1 MQYIV
6 AFVHC
11 GPFYQPGNYKSVQQA
26 FSGIRT
32 LLSHRIVSALKHHL
46 VSLNKLNYCLF
57 YQGFNSD
64 KMNAETEFKQN
75 KQFRLCVVPE
85 CPGNKESKNI

>member
-1 MQYIV
+1 MP
-6 AFVHC
+6 HDNEDC
-11 GPFYQPGNYKSVQQA
+11 GPFYQLGNYKSVQQA
-26 FSGIRT
+26 ISGIRT
-32 LLSHRIVSALKHHL
+32 FLGHGVVSDLKHRL

-64 KMNAETEFKQN
+64 KVNAETEFKQN

-85 CPGNKESKNI
+85 YPGNKEPKNI